1 MVRRFIGL
9 LAAAVVTAFT
19 ALPAMAETRVAL
31 VLGSGNYSTNPMAGA
46 LNDAGLI
53 AQTLRDL
60 GFATVEGADLPQAE
74 LRQAIASFMAKVREA
89 GPDSIAFVYVSGLGL
104 QHDSESYL
112 IAADTAVERESD
124 IPIGGIRILDITRAL
139 AAIPSKAKVVLLDLS
154 REHPFANVGQ
164 PVRPGIGVI
173 DGAPGMLI
181 TSAAAP
187 GAMSSPTDTAYG
199 RFALALSEQL
209 REPGVAI
216 NELIARARLRVHQ
229 QSNGRDT
236 PWEVSSLQPPV
247 PILTERPD
255 NTSTGSTPQPL
266 AERPPESLS
275 IEEAYALAIERD
287 TIQGYQ
293 VFLRAYPD
301 GPLALRIKRLLAAK
315 REAVV
320 WRQTLRVN
328 SPEGYWTYL
337 RRYRNGPHVAEARW
351 RLERLSAPVA
361 PPPTFAEVVYDDIP
375 PPLPMIEVIDD
386 PGYWEP
392 APAAFYD
399 EVVLAP
405 VYLGPPLA
413 PLWALPPPPP
423 PVWGYLPVVGV
434 AAAVVAVPFILPRF
448 VRRPVAPV
456 VLTPQGG
463 PRFGAPGGVRPFAPN
478 NPGGRALPGS
488 AGGNALPGTGRPQ
501 LGGPQFGN
509 RGPTGIAPSGIAP
522 NPGNQGV
529 GGKPLSG
536 QGNPGFG
543 NAGRGI
549 GPGIGNRGPNLGNRG
564 PNFGNRGPNIGSRGA
579 DFGNRGPNVGNR
591 GPNINNRGGFNG
603 RPGGFNP
610 GLGRSGGGAP
620 VVRSFQ
626 PPRQTF
632 QPRVQAPP
640 RQTFSAPRQSFQ
652 APRPSFTAPRAAP
665 NNQRRRF

>member
-9 LAAAVVTAFT
+9 LAAAVVSAFT
-19 ALPAMAETRVAL
+19 ALPAVAETRVAL
-31 VLGSGNYSTNPMAGA
+31 VLGSGNYSTNPMPGA

-104 QHDSESYL
+104 QHDGESYL

-124 IPIGGIRILDITRAL
+124 IPIGGVRILDITRAL
-139 AAIPSKAKVVLLDLS
+139 SAIPSKAKVVLLDVS
-154 REHPFANVGQ
+154 REHPFGNVGQ

-181 TSAAAP
+181 ASAAAP
-187 GAMSSPTDTAYG
+187 GAIVAPTDTAYG

-209 REPGVAI
+209 REPAIPI

-255 NTSTGSTPQPL
+255 SMPTGSTPPPPPL
-266 AERPPESLS
+266 SERAPESLS

-328 SPEGYWTYL
+328 SPEAYWTYL

-361 PPPTFAEVVYDDIP
+361 PPPTFSEVVYDGVP

-423 PVWGYLPVVGV
+423 PAWGYLPVVGV
-434 AAAVVAVPFILPRF
+434 AAAVVAAPFILPRF

-456 VLTPQGG
+456 VLTPQAG
-463 PRFGAPGGVRPFAPN
+463 PRFGAPGGARPLAPVV
-478 NPGGRALPGS
+478 PGGRALPGA
-488 AGGNALPGTGRPQ
+488 AGGNALPGTGRPP
-501 LGGPQFGN
+501 LGGPQLGNRGPAAVAPNAIAPPPGNRLPNAGNQGLGGKPLSRPGNPAIGNAGRGVGPAANVGSRRPDFGN
-509 RGPTGIAPSGIAP
+509 RGPNI
-522 NPGNQGV
+522 
-529 GGKPLSG
+529 
-536 QGNPGFG
+536 
-543 NAGRGI
+543 
-549 GPGIGNRGPNLGNRG
+549 GNRG
-564 PNFGNRGPNIGSRGA
+564 PNFGNRGPS
-579 DFGNRGPNVGNR
+579 FGNR
-591 GPNINNRGGFNG
+591 GPNINNRGGFGG
-603 RPGGFNP
+603 RTGGFNP
-610 GLGRSGGGAP
+610 GLGRSGGAP
-620 VVRSFQ
+620 PVRSFQ
-626 PPRQTF
+626 PRPSF
-632 QPRVQAPP
+632 QPRVQAP
-640 RQTFSAPRQSFQ
+640 
-652 APRPSFTAPRAAP
+652 RPSFQPRMQVPRPAAPRMP
-665 NNQRRRF
+665 SVQRRRF